1 MIDGTEEIIGVGV
14 GAGEDMTVGDGGNE
28 GTEDGVDDNADDAAD
43 GDVALT
49 WERVARAGPI
59 TCRTKEIGFVGK
71 QADESANAKECVNC
85 VTDT

>member
-14 GAGEDMTVGDGGNE
+14 GAGEDMAVGDGGNE

-59 TCRTKEIGFVGK
+59 TCRTKDIVFVGK
-71 QADESANAKECVNC
+71 QAKRERRARRNV
-85 VTDT
+85 